1 MMDLNEYVKPCVVSK
16 QTLQYRFHRYLF
28 YITCIFIISLL
39 IPTPVKGSLPKFLD
53 VVDEKATFLFKVRE
67 NEHVV

>member
-1 MMDLNEYVKPCVVSK
+1 MMDLNEYEKTCVVSK
-16 QTLQYRFHRYLF
+16 PTLQYRFHRHLF